1 MPRERGA
8 KGGGFPR
15 SFHDK
20 ADMDDIIIGIQTTL
34 EGQVT
39 RKRSVGDSENSTE
52 AKRT

>member
-39 RKRSVGDSENSTE
+39 RKGSEVGWGQ
-52 AKRT
+52 